1 MILFSLFS
9 VKGFKGYCLMAAV
22 MFLFGFGL
30 NVCARVGADALLYL
44 DLVQREGG
52 GSSHVVTV

>member
-1 MILFSLFS
+1 
-9 VKGFKGYCLMAAV
+9 MAAV

-52 GSSHVVTV
+52 GSSHFVTV